1 MTMMCEVLQV
11 SRSGYYAWEERRPS
25 AQERERKREALG
37 RKIEAIH
44 AESRGTYGSRRV
56 HYELN
61 VGRGEGERVNRKR
74 VEKIMKELNLQ
85 GRKRPKFKGPKAT
98 APEHPI
104 AENILARD
112 FVAEEPD
119 QKWAADITYIRTTQ
133 GWLYLAV
140 ILDLFSRRVIGWSMA
155 DHMRKELVLDAL
167 KAALGHRCP
176 AEDGLLMHT
185 DQGSQYTSNAHCE
198 ALETAG
204 ITVSMSRRGEC
215 WDNAVV
221 ESFNSTLKTELV
233 YRTIFLTRDSA
244 RIAIAEWIEC
254 FYNRRRRHSTL
265 GYATPIEFE
274 ERFYEEMPTLAA

>member
-1 MTMMCEVLQV
+1 MMCEVLGV
-11 SRSGYYAWEERRPS
+11 SRSGYYAWVERRPS
-25 AQERERKREALG
+25 VQKREQEREALG
-37 RKIEAIH
+37 KKIEAIH

-56 HYELN
+56 HHELN
-61 VGRGEGERVNRKR
+61 VGCAEGERVNRKR
-74 VEKIMKELNLQ
+74 VEKIMQELNLE
-85 GRKRPKFKGPKAT
+85 GRKRPKFKGAKST
-98 APEHPI
+98 EPEHPI
-104 AENILARD
+104 AENLLARD

-119 QKWAADITYIRTTQ
+119 QKWAADITYIRTAQ

-140 ILDLFSRRVIGWSMA
+140 ILDLFSRRVVGWSMA

-185 DQGSQYTSNAHCE
+185 DQGSQYTSSAHCE
-198 ALETAG
+198 ALEAAG

-244 RIAIAEWIEC
+244 RISIAEWIEG
-254 FYNRRRRHSTL
+254 FYNRKRRHSTL

-274 ERFYEEMPTLAA
+274 ERFYEEMQTLAA